1 MENEN
6 FFDSAASSSYN
17 ENMSLD
23 SFENI
28 SPANTGTIVDNA
40 SIPELTTITSPNV
53 RISKVWTHFTKDKDF
68 KTNKK
73 ANCNY
78 CPVSYTCSGSS
89 TSNLLKHLYKNHAVK
104 ANLLENEINIES
116 FFNTSQVNIIKY
128 CFEIYYLLTV
138 ALYLV
143 GI

>member
-6 FFDSAASSSYN
+6 FFDTAASSSYN

-28 SPANTGTIVDNA
+28 SPVNTGTEVDNT
-40 SIPELTTITSPNV
+40 SISELTTITSSNV
-53 RISKVWTHFTKDKDF
+53 RISKVWTHFTKNVNF

-73 ANCNY
+73 AKCNY
-78 CPVSYTCSGSS
+78 CSVVYTCSGSS
-89 TSNLLKHLYKNHAVK
+89 TSNLTKHLYKNHAIK
-104 ANLLENEINIES
+104 ANLLENETNIES
-116 FFNTSQVNIIKY
+116 FFNAPEVNIIKY
-128 CFEIYYLLTV
+128 FKIYNLLTV
-138 ALYLV
+138 TLYLV